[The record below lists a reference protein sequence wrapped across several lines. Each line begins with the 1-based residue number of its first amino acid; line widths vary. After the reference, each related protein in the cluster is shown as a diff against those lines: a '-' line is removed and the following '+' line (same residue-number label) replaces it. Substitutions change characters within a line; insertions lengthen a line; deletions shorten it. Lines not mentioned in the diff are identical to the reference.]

1 MAYVIERASRSGTR
15 YVGIYRAANGKYKSA
30 GTYDSHERAYEVAD
44 EEERHARG
52 FLDGTSPAGKATM
65 TISEFCE
72 QRFLRYHA
80 VSPGTR
86 QEYGYLAKNHIVPY
100 IGHLRISE
108 VNRETF
114 FNLLVNALPAE
125 EASQITIRA
134 TRKVLSAMC
143 QMAFDE
149 GYRDNNPIRSIR
161 LKHAPAK
168 SVLVASH
175 DQWRRLEEAMTY
187 PPARLYARLNVT
199 TWARRCEMIG
209 FRPCD
214 FDFGQQMLNVTRSTV
229 YVNAKYHPSGK
240 AGWFTKP
247 NPKNG
252 DWRRFA
258 ISKQMCQAV
267 QEHIEGYGLGPDDL
281 LFPQWMFAYVR
292 SSPISA
298 DQDEYLP
305 PLVSKA
311 GIVYEHGTK
320 GARYSMDCHC
330 RKCKA
335 YAAYYQRQWRRQQ
348 STQQAGTGEPGKANS
363 WRQDGT
369 EFLMAE
375 VWLRFWNAARDAA
388 GLPEGFTPYN
398 ARHTGI
404 SWAIDKGVDL
414 QKVRQRAGHGSLEVT
429 SRYAAILDERDTSL
443 ADALESIFDGSRSAG
458 SGHENTAELDGAA
471 GLLSISTD

>member
-1 MAYVIERASRSGTR
+1 MAYVIERESRTGSR
-15 YVGIYRAANGKYKSA
+15 YVGIYRAADGTYKSA
-30 GTYDSHERAYEVAD
+30 GTYDSHERAYEVAE

-52 FLDGTSPAGKATM
+52 FLDETSPADKATM
-65 TISEFCE
+65 RIGEFCE

-86 QEYGYLAKNHIVPY
+86 QNYGYLVRNHIVPY

-108 VNRETF
+108 VSRATF
-114 FNLLVNALPAE
+114 FNLLVEVLPAE
-125 EASQITIRA
+125 EASQVTIRA

-149 GYRDNNPIRSIR
+149 GYRGNNPLRSIR
-161 LKHAPAK
+161 LKQAPTK
-168 SVLVASH
+168 PVLVANH
-175 DQWRRLEEAMTY
+175 DQWRRLEEALTY
-187 PPARLYARLNVT
+187 LPAKLYARLNVT
-199 TWARRCEMIG
+199 TWGRRCEMIG

-214 FDFGQQMLNVTRSTV
+214 FDFGQQMLNITRSTV
-229 YVNAKYHPSGK
+229 YVNAAFHPSGK
-240 AGWFTKP
+240 AGWFTKDH
-247 NPKNG
+247 PKNG

-258 ISKQMCQAV
+258 ISKQMCVAV
-267 QEHIEGYGLGPDDL
+267 QEHIEEYGLGPEDL

-292 SSPISA
+292 SNPVLVS
-298 DQDEYLP
+298 DDEDLP
-305 PLVSKA
+305 PLVSKSGA
-311 GIVYEHGTK
+311 VYEHGTK
-320 GARYSMDCHC
+320 GARYSMNCHC
-330 RKCKA
+330 AKCKA
-335 YAAYYQRQWRRQQ
+335 YAADYQRQWRRQQ
-348 STQQAGTGEPGKANS
+348 RTQQVSEGGLSKADT
-363 WRQDGT
+363 WRRDGT

-443 ADALESIFDGSRSAG
+443 ADALEEIFDGPR
-458 SGHENTAELDGAA
+458 LR
-471 GLLSISTD
+471 

>member
-1 MAYVIERASRSGTR
+1 LLCDLGPQ
-15 YVGIYRAANGKYKSA
+15 A
-30 GTYDSHERAYEVAD
+30 GEVAGD
-44 EEERHARG
+44 DRLHDLGGA
-52 FLDGTSPAGKATM
+52 
-65 TISEFCE
+65 
-72 QRFLRYHA
+72 A
-80 VSPGTR
+80 V
-86 QEYGYLAKNHIVPY
+86 
-100 IGHLRISE
+100 
-108 VNRETF
+108 
-114 FNLLVNALPAE
+114 LVNVLPAE

-149 GYRDNNPIRSIR
+149 GYRNNHPIRSIR
-161 LKHAPAK
+161 LKQAPTK
-168 SVLVASH
+168 PVLVASH

-199 TWARRCEMIG
+199 TWARRCEMIE

-240 AGWFTKP
+240 AGWYIKP

-267 QEHIEGYGLGPDDL
+267 QEHIEVYGLGPNDL
-281 LFPQWMFAYVR
+281 LFPQWMFAYMH
-292 SSPISA
+292 SSPIPA
-298 DQDEYLP
+298 DDNEHLP

-320 GARYSMDCHC
+320 GARYSMNCHGG
-330 RKCKA
+330 KCKA

-348 STQQAGTGEPGKANS
+348 SAQRTSTGETGKANI
-363 WRQDGT
+363 WRRDGT

-375 VWLRFWNAARDAA
+375 VWLRLWNAARDAA

-443 ADALESIFDGSRSAG
+443 ADTLEEIFHGVPPVVGRYE
-458 SGHENTAELDGAA
+458 HTAEPDDAA
-471 GLLSISTD
+471 ELLPISIE

>member
-1 MAYVIERASRSGTR
+1 VACVIERAGRAGTR
-15 YVGIYRAANGKYKSA
+15 YVGIYRTANGKYKSA
-30 GTYDSHERAYEVAD
+30 GTYDSHERAYEVAED
-44 EEERHARG
+44 EERHARG
-52 FLDGTSPAGKATM
+52 FLEETSPSGKATM

-80 VSPGTR
+80 VSSGTR
-86 QEYGYLAKNHIVPY
+86 QGYGYVAKNHILPY

-108 VNRETF
+108 VSRET
-114 FNLLVNALPAE
+114 V
-125 EASQITIRA
+125 RA
-134 TRKVLSAMC
+134 TRKVLSAMR

-149 GYRDNNPIRSIR
+149 GYRNNNPVRSIR
-161 LKHAPAK
+161 LKHAPTK
-168 SVLVASH
+168 PVLVAGH
-175 DQWRRLEEAMTY
+175 DQWRRLEEALAY

-209 FRPCD
+209 FD

-229 YVNAKYHPSGK
+229 YINAQYHPSGK

-247 NPKNG
+247 HPKNG

-258 ISKQMCQAV
+258 ISKQMGQAV
-267 QEHIEGYGLGPDDL
+267 QEHIEAYGLGPDDL
-281 LFPQWMFAYVR
+281 LFPHWMFAYVR
-292 SSPISA
+292 SSPVVAS
-298 DQDEYLP
+298 DNECLP
-305 PLVSKA
+305 ALVSKA

-320 GARYSMDCHC
+320 GARYSMNCHC
-330 RKCKA
+330 TKCKA
-335 YAAYYQRQWRRQQ
+335 YAADYQRQWRHQQ
-348 STQQAGTGEPGKANS
+348 RARAGESGKANI
-363 WRQDGT
+363 WRRDGT

-375 VWLRFWNAARDAA
+375 VWSRFWNAARDAA

-443 ADALESIFDGSRSAG
+443 ADALEEIF
-458 SGHENTAELDGAA
+458 EVPV
-471 GLLSISTD
+471 

>member
-1 MAYVIERASRSGTR
+1 VIERASRSGTR
-15 YVGIYRAANGKYKSA
+15 YVGVYRAANGKYKSA
-30 GTYDSHERAYEVAD
+30 GTYDSHERAYQVAE

-52 FLDGTSPAGKATM
+52 FLGETGPADKAKM

-72 QRFLRYHA
+72 QRFVRYHA

-86 QEYGYLAKNHIVPY
+86 QEYGYVVKNHVVPY

-108 VNRETF
+108 VNRETL
-114 FNLLVNALPAE
+114 FNLLVKVLPAE
-125 EASQITIRA
+125 EASQVTIRA

-149 GYRDNNPIRSIR
+149 GYRNNNPLRGIR
-161 LKHAPAK
+161 LKQAPAK
-168 SVLVASH
+168 PVLVASH

-187 PPARLYARLNVT
+187 PPAKLYARLNVT

-229 YVNAKYHPSGK
+229 YVNGKYHPSGK

-258 ISKQMCQAV
+258 VSRQMCQAV
-267 QEHIEGYGLGPDDL
+267 QEHVEEYGLGQDNL

-292 SSPISA
+292 STPVVVDDDA
-298 DQDEYLP
+298 NLP
-305 PLVSKA
+305 PLVSKSGA
-311 GIVYEHGTK
+311 VYEHGTK
-320 GARYSMDCHC
+320 GARYSMNCHC
-330 RKCKA
+330 GKCKA
-335 YAAYYQRQWRRQQ
+335 YAADYQRQWRRQQ
-348 STQQAGTGEPGKANS
+348 SAQQASEGGLTKVDT
-363 WRQDGT
+363 WRRDGT

-388 GLPEGFTPYN
+388 GLPEDFTPYN

-414 QKVRQRAGHGSLEVT
+414 QKVRQRAGHGCLEVT

-443 ADALESIFDGSRSAG
+443 ANTLE
-458 SGHENTAELDGAA
+458 ENL
-471 GLLSISTD
+471 

>member
-1 MAYVIERASRSGTR
+1 MAYVIERVSRSGTR
-15 YVGIYRAANGKYKSA
+15 YVGVYRAANGKYKSA

-44 EEERHARG
+44 EKECHARG
-52 FLDGTSPAGKATM
+52 FLDETSPADKATM

-114 FNLLVNALPAE
+114 FNLLVNVLPAE

-149 GYRDNNPIRSIR
+149 GYRNNNPIRSIR
-161 LKHAPAK
+161 LKQAPTK
-168 SVLVASH
+168 PVLVASH
-175 DQWRRLEEAMTY
+175 DQWRRLEEAMPYT
-187 PPARLYARLNVT
+187 PARLYARLNVT

-267 QEHIEGYGLGPDDL
+267 QEHIEEYGLGANDL
-281 LFPQWMFAYVR
+281 LFPQWMFAYWR
-292 SSPISA
+292 SSPIPA
-298 DQDEYLP
+298 DDDEHLP

-311 GIVYEHGTK
+311 GTVYEHGTK
-320 GARYSMDCHC
+320 GARYSMNCHC
-330 RKCKA
+330 GKCRA
-335 YAAYYQRQWRRQQ
+335 YAADYQRQWRRQQ
-348 STQQAGTGEPGKANS
+348 STASKHGRN
-363 WRQDGT
+363 RQG
-369 EFLMAE
+369 
-375 VWLRFWNAARDAA
+375 
-388 GLPEGFTPYN
+388 
-398 ARHTGI
+398 
-404 SWAIDKGVDL
+404 
-414 QKVRQRAGHGSLEVT
+414 
-429 SRYAAILDERDTSL
+429 
-443 ADALESIFDGSRSAG
+443 
-458 SGHENTAELDGAA
+458 
-471 GLLSISTD
+471 